1 MANKL
6 NGEELQGMVR
16 HWLKSPA
23 EGYLGSGYGSSPL
36 ELLQKPMTSGLGDA
50 FVQKMENDILLLTS
64 LPKGAVSVYFEDKG
78 NDSKV
83 LHVVCYDSKISVD
96 GSGAFV

>member
-1 MANKL
+1 MANVL
-6 NGEELQGMVR
+6 NGAELQGMVR
-16 HWLKSPA
+16 HWLKTPV

-36 ELLQKPMTSGLGDA
+36 ELLQKPMTSGVGDA
-50 FVQKMENDILLLTS
+50 FVQKMEDDILLLAS

-83 LHVVCYDSKISVD
+83 LHVVAYDSKVSVNS
-96 GSGAFV
+96 SGEFV